1 MNCKKI
7 MLMFAFLMVFL
18 VSSVSATDYPYWVEH
33 DENNNPINNVWIKLN
48 LSASSTKTIFAYKKV
63 GYSPNG
69 DSVFEFFDDF
79 EGSSLDTSK
88 WNHEAGSLPTI
99 SSSEL
104 FWSASDGTDDLIVSI
119 PSFDSY
125 SSTGLVY
132 DTFVK
137 VNSPYGEQYVNDL
150 IEYSGGYGDT
160 WTTIKAQNSNFDSFI
175 RNQGTNIG
183 NNPTTIATADDN
195 WHLFTTKIS
204 PSEVKFFMD
213 GVSKRTESVTF
224 DFTNLRARI
233 RQGTSYG
240 ALYYEWVKLRKY
252 TTNEPSVT
260 VTDMGTYYKIDITNN
275 EATDLTNYQIAIPI
289 SSLDITSTT
298 ESIKFTDTSFEVGLT
313 QNISYTEFKVGY
325 DITHECYWNNASE
338 NVTEVNLTLVAIN
351 NNDSTTLYNQ
361 TFTNV
366 SENQTVS
373 YTYTL
378 QVSDA
383 HDLISFRCIYKD
395 DLGFNETLEINKTVE
410 NSIPTIPD
418 LYVEGD
424 FFVNTTITATAENST
439 DADGDSLTYEYKF
452 YNVNDDTLL
461 QDWSTDNTY
470 LIQQSDAHDSI
481 RIYAKV
487 YDNYNGSSETNTLE
501 YVRDSAPTITYV
513 RPLQNVS
520 SRGNQLCFEWN
531 ATDIDGDTIYYD
543 AQFEAIPFWFYSD
556 GGNTFTVRNTNVTL
570 YLSNYDSLS
579 YVENHI
585 PIMILQSNSNLS
597 NTNSCIIINDLFDWE
612 SELGITHFDLWIR
625 LNLTATDN
633 QNINNDGQ
641 LSDNRNSYP
650 INNSDLGDDPLNI
663 TDRNV
668 TYLYSF
674 NYSFLFYD
682 ELTKTA
688 WDLNTSN
695 IDLTIIDVY
704 RGSNYFYSLEGSG
717 NTYEFKNNIVM
728 SPKNSITFSFD
739 PEGSKASNYAGVR
752 KFNPYVNFGVFT
764 GEIPVYLLYPQNSS
778 AIVSPELKYDD
789 GSLITSYAV
798 YIYINGEAKLISSE
812 TMNPKIVEYPRIPLV
827 YNRLYYWII
836 DGKVKGFVSALSND
850 EIVFSRELSYPIIQ
864 FNRLPILFNYT
875 PQIIYN
881 EENNTMYFTFVDAEN
896 QYDYWGIQIELV
908 NGSIIN
914 DYKPRSE
921 QSMNITFFLNES
933 ALGRKAKFYLVLFND
948 VPTIDENGAFD
959 NYVAKKEFK
968 IFISTVHFTSPFDA
982 LSNLTSYFAD
992 NLLLG
997 YMMYIVGIILV
1008 IILLSYFGASLF
1020 VYSLSIWF
1028 TSYLFYLA
1036 GVLSL
1041 PVFAVLS
1048 LIFVLLIFILIGV

>member
-383 HDLISFRCIYKD
+383 HDLISFRCIYTD
-395 DLGFNETLEINKTVE
+395 DLGDTETIETNKTVE
-410 NSIPTIPD
+410 NSIPTAP
-418 LYVEGD
+418 
-424 FFVNTTITATAENST
+424 TTIDINPDNVAENQNISVNILGST
-439 DADGDSLTYEYKF
+439 DTDNDTLTYYYSIYD
-452 YNVNDDTLL
+452 YNTSAYIYENKSENETFTLTQEQLAHDFKIEFWAYDGYNYSANNSIDWHDTNHFTYTLDDYSNISGTKYADTIEIIINYRCNDTIQFTGFDATENNTFFTINGTCNDTWQSYVYNYQSNTEGNRTIRLAMNDSYNYNYTFDYIADL
-461 QDWSTDNTY
+461 VAPNVTLILNNTY
-470 LIQQSDAHDSI
+470 GFRNNITESFSVQ
-481 RIYAKV
+481 V
-487 YDNYNGSSETNTLE
+487 YDN
-501 YVRDSAPTITYV
+501 I
-513 RPLQNVS
+513 
-520 SRGNQLCFEWN
+520 
-531 ATDIDGDTIYYD
+531 
-543 AQFEAIPFWFYSD
+543 
-556 GGNTFTVRNTNVTL
+556 
-570 YLSNYDSLS
+570 
-579 YVENHI
+579 
-585 PIMILQSNSNLS
+585 
-597 NTNSCIIINDLFDWE
+597 
-612 SELGITHFDLWIR
+612 
-625 LNLTATDN
+625 
-633 QNINNDGQ
+633 
-641 LSDNRNSYP
+641 
-650 INNSDLGDDPLNI
+650 
-663 TDRNV
+663 
-668 TYLYSF
+668 
-674 NYSFLFYD
+674 
-682 ELTKTA
+682 
-688 WDLNTSN
+688 
-695 IDLTIIDVY
+695 
-704 RGSNYFYSLEGSG
+704 
-717 NTYEFKNNIVM
+717 
-728 SPKNSITFSFD
+728 
-739 PEGSKASNYAGVR
+739 
-752 KFNPYVNFGVFT
+752 
-764 GEIPVYLLYPQNSS
+764 
-778 AIVSPELKYDD
+778 
-789 GSLITSYAV
+789 
-798 YIYINGEAKLISSE
+798 
-812 TMNPKIVEYPRIPLV
+812 
-827 YNRLYYWII
+827 
-836 DGKVKGFVSALSND
+836 
-850 EIVFSRELSYPIIQ
+850 
-864 FNRLPILFNYT
+864 
-875 PQIIYN
+875 
-881 EENNTMYFTFVDAEN
+881 
-896 QYDYWGIQIELV
+896 
-908 NGSIIN
+908 
-914 DYKPRSE
+914 
-921 QSMNITFFLNES
+921 
-933 ALGRKAKFYLVLFND
+933 
-948 VPTIDENGAFD
+948 
-959 NYVAKKEFK
+959 
-968 IFISTVHFTSPFDA
+968 
-982 LSNLTSYFAD
+982 SNLTCNITANNDEYLNQNFTNNETQNFSFNFTDGTNNWIATCYDFVNHSTTDEETIVIYTKNITLINEETGNNFSSWSDMYGLRIISENYTYDFLDTNQSQIWYVTTENGIFRLEKRYNSDPNTVLFVDLKPSLVETDVPVCVAPPQTFYEIIIYSSISKPVAVMNNYAQCYALAD
-992 NLLLG
+992 YTQYAYQDALNEKIYSIKSIYYLYTYEDGQKVFLASIDGGSAYEIALDVLESQQQQ
-997 YMMYIVGIILV
+997 YTFSLATDVVTVQKTTNTTLKIYYNNVKEDNTKV
-1008 IILLSYFGASLF
+1008 IIDITDDNNQNVFSHTETSDPNEFTIYFDYSTLNISDLITLTITKYKESGSIETTTRLF
-1020 VYSLSIWF
+1020 NKAGGVGFINPNVAILFAVISIIFALTIVAIQYAFGWF
-1028 TSYLFYLA
+1028 GVLA
-1036 GVLSL
+1036 GLVALGFTTLAPSNAKL
-1041 PVFAVLS
+1041 VFIQAILTIV
-1048 LIFVLLIFILIGV
+1048 IIFIGIVWFNEHSSTT

>member
-18 VSSVSATDYPYWVEH
+18 VSSVSATDYPYWIEH
-33 DENNNPINNVWIKLN
+33 DESNNPVNDVWIKLN
-48 LSASSTKTIFAYKKV
+48 LSASSTKTIYAFKKE
-63 GYSPNG
+63 GYSPDG

-79 EGSSLDTSK
+79 MYDKGWTL
-88 WNHEAGSLPTI
+88 W
-99 SSSEL
+99 
-104 FWSASDGTDDLIVSI
+104 GT
-119 PSFDSY
+119 
-125 SSTGLVY
+125 
-132 DTFVK
+132 
-137 VNSPYGEQYVNDL
+137 
-150 IEYSGGYGDT
+150 
-160 WTTIKAQNSNFDSFI
+160 NSNKQYSISNSILTLPDPNS
-175 RNQGTNIG
+175 NTGG
-183 NNPTTIATADDN
+183 EDEAVYYPTTISTNTIISMRMRIYKTTNTGLTGFRFSEEDPPSTVGLTFGGLNDGTFGVTNWISNLLSFSLNSNYHNWEIKKVSNNYYLYVDDAYKGYVSHPN
-195 WHLFTTKIS
+195 TLSNYLNF
-204 PSEVKFFMD
+204 
-213 GVSKRTESVTF
+213 GVPY
-224 DFTNLRARI
+224 N
-233 RQGTSYG
+233 YN
-240 ALYYEWVKLRKY
+240 ALYADWIFIRKY
-252 TTNEPSVT
+252 TANEPTVT
-260 VTDMGTYYKIDITNN
+260 ITDMGTYYKIDITNN
-275 EATDLTNYQIAIPI
+275 EATDLTNYQVAIPI
-289 SSLDITSTT
+289 SSLDITSIT
-298 ESIKFTDTSFEVGLT
+298 ESIEFTDTSPFEVGLN
-313 QNISYTEFKVGY
+313 QNVSYDEFKVGY
-325 DITHECYWNNASE
+325 NVTHSCYWNNASE

-351 NNDSTTLYNQ
+351 INDSTTLYNQ

-378 QVSDA
+378 QISDA
-383 HDLISFRCIYKD
+383 HDSITFKCIYKD

-410 NSIPTIPD
+410 NSIPTNPD
-418 LYVEGD
+418 LSVEGD
-424 FFVNTTITATAENST
+424 FLVNTTMTATAENST

-452 YNVNDDTLL
+452 YNVNDDTEL
-461 QDWSTDNTY
+461 QSWSTDNTY